1 MNTSK
6 CIMMLA
12 AMTALATTGLL
23 SAAPVPADDPIG
35 LAVEAYFKV
44 AFDGLKAVAEKQPT
58 PDTFREAIKPL
69 VESTDGFFGGTLID
83 TDFKIQQVYFKRNAL
98 ARGYDLKKVKELT
111 VFWNE
116 MRENPTP
123 QLSEPARGNIMQPRL
138 VAMRYPVIKDGKLTA
153 VVSMMVRTEAFL
165 EATGL
170 DKVKGYRI
178 TCRGVKAEEEGK
190 LADPAQ
196 SVTLKLPANEWLIE
210 YTR

>member
-1 MNTSK
+1 MKTSK
-6 CIMMLA
+6 HIMMLTT
-12 AMTALATTGLL
+12 MTALATTGLL
-23 SAAPVPADDPIG
+23 TATPVPADDPIG
-35 LAVEAYFKV
+35 LAVEAYFNG

-83 TDFKIQQVYFKRNAL
+83 TDFKIRQVYFKRNAL
-98 ARGYDLKKVKELT
+98 ARGYDLKKVKQLT

-138 VAMRYPVIKDGKLTA
+138 VAMRYPVIKDGKLAA

-190 LADPAQ
+190 LADPVQ
-196 SVTLKLPANEWLIE
+196 SVALTLPANEWLIE
-210 YTR
+210 YSR

>member
-1 MNTSK
+1 MKTSK
-6 CIMMLA
+6 HIMMLTT
-12 AMTALATTGLL
+12 MTALATTGLL
-23 SAAPVPADDPIG
+23 TATPVPADDPIG
-35 LAVEAYFKV
+35 LAVEAYFNG

-83 TDFKIQQVYFKRNAL
+83 TDFKIRQVYFKRNAL
-98 ARGYDLKKVKELT
+98 ARGYDLKKVKQLT

-138 VAMRYPVIKDGKLTA
+138 VAMRYPVIKDGKLAA

-190 LADPAQ
+190 LADPVQ
-196 SVTLKLPANEWLIE
+196 SVGLKLPANEWLIE
-210 YTR
+210 YSR